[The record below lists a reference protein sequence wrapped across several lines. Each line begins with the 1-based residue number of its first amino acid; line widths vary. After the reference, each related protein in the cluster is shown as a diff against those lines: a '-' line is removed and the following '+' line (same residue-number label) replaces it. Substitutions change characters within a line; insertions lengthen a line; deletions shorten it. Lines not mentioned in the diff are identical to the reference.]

1 MPPVKKVKLDLSK
14 IKMAIRA
21 GIPLS
26 VTTYTL
32 PREMES
38 YIDSVLKAFLSELN
52 QENMT
57 EYLIYCLNELLT
69 NAKKANTKRIFFN
82 QKKLDIFDEEQ
93 YREGMKNFKSE
104 TLTNIRYYLDLQK
117 KAGLYIKLILQ
128 SRNNK
133 IKLEVRNN
141 SELTVEEY
149 KRIHD
154 KLSRAQ
160 QYTSVDQ
167 AMEQVL
173 DDTEGAGL
181 GLIIMILM
189 LRFISFM
196 KLLERQM
203 KNHQLRKQ

>member
-117 KAGLYIKLILQ
+117 KAGL
-128 SRNNK
+128 
-133 IKLEVRNN
+133 
-141 SELTVEEY
+141 
-149 KRIHD
+149 
-154 KLSRAQ
+154 
-160 QYTSVDQ
+160 
-167 AMEQVL
+167 
-173 DDTEGAGL
+173 
-181 GLIIMILM
+181 
-189 LRFISFM
+189 
-196 KLLERQM
+196 
-203 KNHQLRKQ
+203 